1 MNFQQI
7 LSELQSLDAKNPGA
21 WPLWVRVAAVALL
34 SIVLLVTGT
43 VLFIKPQM
51 DDLDQEQAKELALR
65 DEFVKKQEKVA
76 ALDAYKAQ
84 LEEMRKSF
92 GSMLRQLPSKTE
104 VASLLNDIS
113 QTRIAS
119 SLEEELFK
127 PQPEIPKDFYAEIP
141 NQITVLGTY
150 HEMGTF
156 VSGIAALPRIV
167 TIDDVEIHLASANK
181 TGPGDKSPPNTLRMQ
196 AYAKTYRYLDDDEI
210 ASQKPKTPGA
220 KPAGVGGRK

>member
-1 MNFQQI
+1 MNLQQL

-21 WPLWVRVAAVALL
+21 WPLWARIAAVVLL
-34 SIVLLVTGT
+34 SIAILVAGF
-43 VLFIKPQM
+43 VAFIKPQL
-51 DDLDQEQAKELALR
+51 DDLDQEQAKEQTLR
-65 DEFVKKQEKVA
+65 EDFVKKQEKVA

-119 SLEEELFK
+119 NLEEELFK
-127 PQPEIPKDFYAEIP
+127 PQAEVPKDFYAEIP

-150 HEMGTF
+150 HQLGTF

-167 TIDDVEIHLASANK
+167 TIDDVEIRLANGKA
-181 TGPGDKSPPNTLRMQ
+181 GDKSSPNLLRMQ

-210 ASQKPKTPGA
+210 GAQKSNKPGA
-220 KPAGVGGRK
+220 AGKAGGAK

>member
-1 MNFQQI
+1 MNLQQI

-21 WPLWVRVAAVALL
+21 WPLWARIAAVVLL
-34 SIVLLVTGT
+34 SIAILVAGFVT
-43 VLFIKPQM
+43 FIKPQL
-51 DDLDQEQAKELALR
+51 DDLDQEQAKEQTLR
-65 DEFVKKQEKVA
+65 DDFVKKQEKVA

-119 SLEEELFK
+119 NLEEELFK
-127 PQPEIPKDFYAEIP
+127 PQPEVPKDFYAEIP

-150 HEMGTF
+150 HQLGTF

-167 TIDDVEIHLASANK
+167 TIDDVEIRLANGKA
-181 TGPGDKSPPNTLRMQ
+181 GDKSSSNLLRMQ
-196 AYAKTYRYLDDDEI
+196 AYAKTYRYLDDEEVD
-210 ASQKPKTPGA
+210 ARKSNKPGA
-220 KPAGVGGRK
+220 AGQAGGPK